1 MSPMT
6 TMIIS
11 GLACALFA
19 VGSLWSGAVWKR
31 AFDAHHQA
39 SVALRSRSLS
49 PAPSVKVRSESRGA
63 TKDVMID
70 QVKSVDQKG
79 GVTAGYV
86 ETINQGPPSN

>member
-1 MSPMT
+1 MT

-11 GLACALFA
+11 GLACAIFA

-39 SVALRSRSLS
+39 STARQSSSLS
-49 PAPSVKVRSESRGA
+49 PPPPSKVRAERAA
-63 TKDVMID
+63 TKDAMID